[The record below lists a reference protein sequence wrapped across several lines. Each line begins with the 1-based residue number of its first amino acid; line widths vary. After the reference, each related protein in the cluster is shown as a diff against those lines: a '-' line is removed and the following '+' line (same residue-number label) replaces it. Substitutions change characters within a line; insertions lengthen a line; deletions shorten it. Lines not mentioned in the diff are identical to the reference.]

1 MPLVVADLSDLVSLL
16 EAHEEWQLPL
26 LRVLLSKKNVRELLA
41 QDTELLLILRGLM
54 VSEELARLP
63 AQVEEVK
70 QIALQGVQIGRQALN
85 AVERAQETAERAY
98 QAAERAREMAERAYE
113 VGSQANSASQEAL
126 RRLQIVETDVA
137 ELKTTTKRMDGQ
149 LRGIDGRLRGE
160 EYQRRIRRIARQLFN
175 GGEGGTPEE
184 PHVEQ
189 KLSQWLA
196 GRLDLTARVK
206 DIHNPALSDLIWW
219 KGERVAVVEASLK
232 VNGEDIR
239 RALLRAE
246 TLREAGV
253 DAVPCV
259 IGDEWANPETRAL
272 AEELNIMWKIDD
284 EVSQSFIE
292 FHRLAP

>member
-41 QDTELLLILRGLM
+41 QDTELLLILRGLI

-70 QIALQGVQIGRQALN
+70 QIALQGVQIGRQAL
-85 AVERAQETAERAY
+85 
-98 QAAERAREMAERAYE
+98 QAAERAYE

-160 EYQRRIRRIARQLFN
+160 EYQRRVRRIARQLFN

-189 KLSQWLA
+189 KLWQWLA

-206 DIHNPALSDLIWW
+206 DVSNPALADLIWW

-246 TLREAGV
+246 TLREASV

>member
-1 MPLVVADLSDLVSLL
+1 MPLVVEDLSDLVSLL

-54 VSEELARLP
+54 VSEDLARLP

-70 QIALQGVQIGRQALN
+70 QIALQGAQIGRQALQ
-85 AVERAQETAERAY
+85 AAERAQETAERAY
-98 QAAERAREMAERAYE
+98 QAAEGAYE
-113 VGSQANSASQEAL
+113 VGSQASSASQEAL
-126 RRLQIVETDVA
+126 RRLQIVEADVA

-206 DIHNPALSDLIWW
+206 DMHNPALSDLIWW

-239 RALLRAE
+239 RAWLRAE

-259 IGDEWANPETRAL
+259 IGDEWA
-272 AEELNIMWKIDD
+272 
-284 EVSQSFIE
+284 
-292 FHRLAP
+292 

>member
-54 VSEELARLP
+54 VGEELARLP

-70 QIALQGVQIGRQALN
+70 QIALQGVQIGRQALQ
-85 AVERAQETAERAY
+85 AAERAQETAERAY
-98 QAAERAREMAERAYE
+98 QAAERAYE

-160 EYQRRIRRIARQLFN
+160 EYQRRVRRIARQLFN

-189 KLSQWLA
+189 KLWQWLA

-206 DIHNPALSDLIWW
+206 DVSNPALADLIWW